1 MTTGTTT
8 PQIPAT
14 VPEPAA
20 LPEAAAPAQAESAA
34 AVPAAAPGPAPLHVL
49 VVSVIGQRRQGV
61 LADVRYI
68 LSTGSKVTMMAMRST
83 DWPELEGQV
92 EFAEVVNAEARH
104 PLPRTERALV
114 FKTPNR
120 VFRTV
125 IVLCGRAAKVPG
137 GTRPARVVVKGT
149 QTAQQGYGKVSGA
162 FHNRVFMKG
171 YRAIRPWV
179 LWRATRSTLL
189 PTMDLDGVDL
199 VLLSDA
205 QAVSIGWHLA
215 KLRPDLPVVFSLDR
229 SLLPPPAVA

>member
-1 MTTGTTT
+1 MSAGTTT

-14 VPEPAA
+14 VEEAATVPEPATSA
-20 LPEAAAPAQAESAA
+20 QPAATDA
-34 AVPAAAPGPAPLHVL
+34 PAAASGPAPLHVL

-92 EFAEVVNAEARH
+92 EFAEVVTAEARH

-149 QTAQQGYGKVSGA
+149 KTAQQGYGKVSGA

-229 SLLPPPAVA
+229 SLLPPPVA

>member
-1 MTTGTTT
+1 MSTGTTT
-8 PQIPAT
+8 SQIPAT
-14 VPEPAA
+14 VPAPEP
-20 LPEAAAPAQAESAA
+20 AAAPAP
-34 AVPAAAPGPAPLHVL
+34 VHVL

-68 LSTGSKVTMMAMRST
+68 LSTGSTVTMMAMRST
-83 DWPELEGQV
+83 DWPELEGLV
-92 EFAEVVNAEARH
+92 DFAEVVTAEARH

-125 IVLCGRAAKVPG
+125 IKLCGRAAKVPG

-229 SLLPPPAVA
+229 SLLPPVVA